1 MPELYG
7 ARVEYI
13 EKKIVSWEINYGQ
26 IAFSAKNYEITKKIF
41 KNYLNIYF
49 NLETFKGNFRN
60 RNFLDKGNRLR
71 LACKPFFSKLN
82 VGDIIYIQPL
92 NQNTIKISIK
102 KPVGKVWILRIAN
115 KLFFF
120 IKKQL
125 MGVIKISTEIVK
137 KTVKDL

>member
-1 MPELYG
+1 MSEFCETKL
-7 ARVEYI
+7 EYI
-13 EKKIVSWEINYGQ
+13 EKEIVPWEIKYGQ
-26 IAFSAKNYEITKKIF
+26 IAISAKNYEITKKIF

-60 RNFLDKGNRLR
+60 RNFLDNGYRLR

-92 NQNTIKISIK
+92 NQNTIKISK
-102 KPVGKVWILRIAN
+102 EKPIVKVWILKIAN

-120 IKKQL
+120 IKKQS
-125 MGVIKISTEIVK
+125 MGLLKY
-137 KTVKDL
+137 LQR

>member
-1 MPELYG
+1 MSELFG
-7 ARVEYI
+7 AKVEYI
-13 EKKIVSWEINYGQ
+13 EKKIALWEIEYGQ
-26 IAFSAKNYEITKKIF
+26 IAIPAKNYEITRKIF

-60 RNFLDKGNRLR
+60 RNFLDNGYRLR

-92 NQNTIKISIK
+92 NQNTIKISK
-102 KPVGKVWILRIAN
+102 EKPTGKVWILKIAN

-125 MGVIKISTEIVK
+125 MGLLKYIQR
-137 KTVKDL
+137 

>member
-1 MPELYG
+1 MK
-7 ARVEYI
+7 YI
-13 EKKIVSWEINYGQ
+13 KKTIAPWEIKYGQ
-26 IAFSAKNYEITKKIF
+26 IAISAKNYEITKKIF

-60 RNFLDKGNRLR
+60 RNFLDNGYRLR

-82 VGDIIYIQPL
+82 MGDIFYIHWL
-92 NQNTIKISIK
+92 NQNTIKISK
-102 KPVGKVWILRIAN
+102 EKTVGKVWILKIAN

-125 MGVIKISTEIVK
+125 MGLLKYIQR
-137 KTVKDL
+137 